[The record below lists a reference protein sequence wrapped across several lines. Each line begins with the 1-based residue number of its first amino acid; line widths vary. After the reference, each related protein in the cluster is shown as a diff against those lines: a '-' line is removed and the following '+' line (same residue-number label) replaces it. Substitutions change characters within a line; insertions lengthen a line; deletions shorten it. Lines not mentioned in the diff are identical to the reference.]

1 MRRVND
7 IFRYAQTHGAGFPLC
22 ATEVPM
28 YGEYFHLMDD
38 VSGVGPSGSLPR
50 ALALL
55 RALAASG
62 GEGMR
67 LTNAAVTAG
76 VTPASAHRLLRVLI
90 DEGLV
95 EQDARKHYRLGIEFF
110 SIAARAGNPG
120 NLREV
125 CRPTLLRLS
134 ASLGDTVFLLVR
146 SGYDAVC
153 LDRCEGPVP
162 IRSFTGDI
170 GGKVI
175 LGVGQGSMAILAHLP
190 EAEREEVI
198 RFNLPRLLNFGPF
211 DEVYF
216 RKGIELVRESGYA
229 ARGTGLLPGMAGVA
243 VAILDRERR
252 PLAAI
257 SIGTTAERLNSE
269 RLPTVVQV
277 LRREADALAPK
288 INPFDAAL
296 RRPGQHAGSF

>member
-1 MRRVND
+1 MD
-7 IFRYAQTHGAGFPLC
+7 
-22 ATEVPM
+22 EV
-28 YGEYFHLMDD
+28 F
-38 VSGVGPSGSLPR
+38 GVGPSGSLPR
-50 ALALL
+50 AVALL
-55 RALAASG
+55 RTLASSG
-62 GEGMR
+62 GAGMR
-67 LTNAAVTAG
+67 LTNAAEAAG
-76 VTPASAHRLLRVLI
+76 VTPASAHRLFRMLI

-95 EQDARKHYRLGIEFF
+95 EQDARNKHYRLGIEFF
-110 SIAARAGNPG
+110 SLAARAGSPG

-125 CRPTLLRLS
+125 CRPALLRLS
-134 ASLGDTVFLLVR
+134 AALGDTAFLLVR

-190 EAEREEVI
+190 EAERDEVI

-211 DEVYF
+211 DEVFF
-216 RKGIELVRESGYA
+216 RKGIEQVWESGYA

-257 SIGTTAERLNSE
+257 SIGTTVERLNAE

-277 LRREADALAPK
+277 LRREAEALASK

-296 RRPGQHAGSF
+296 RRPGQHASPY

>member
-1 MRRVND
+1 
-7 IFRYAQTHGAGFPLC
+7 
-22 ATEVPM
+22 
-28 YGEYFHLMDD
+28 MDD
-38 VSGVGPSGSLPR
+38 VSGEGPSGSLPR
-50 ALALL
+50 AVALL
-55 RALAASG
+55 RALGTSG

-67 LTNAAVTAG
+67 LTNAAATAG
-76 VTPASAHRLLRVLI
+76 VTPASAHRLLRMLI

-95 EQDARKHYRLGIEFF
+95 EQDVRNKHYRLGIELF
-110 SIAARAGNPG
+110 SLAARAGNPG

-125 CRPTLLRLS
+125 CRPALLRLS
-134 ASLGDTVFLLVR
+134 AALGDTVFLLVR

-175 LGVGQGSMAILAHLP
+175 LGVGQGSMAILAYLP
-190 EAEREEVI
+190 ESEREEVI

-211 DEVYF
+211 DEVFF
-216 RKGIELVRESGYA
+216 RNEIERVRESGRA

-243 VAILDRERR
+243 VAILDREQR

-257 SIGTTAERLNSE
+257 SIGTTVERLNAE

-277 LRREADALAPK
+277 LRREAEALAAK
-288 INPFDAAL
+288 INPFDVAL
-296 RRPGQHAGSF
+296 RRPGQHAGSY

>member
-1 MRRVND
+1 
-7 IFRYAQTHGAGFPLC
+7 
-22 ATEVPM
+22 
-28 YGEYFHLMDD
+28 MDD
-38 VSGVGPSGSLPR
+38 AASAGPSGSLPR
-50 ALALL
+50 AVALL

-62 GEGMR
+62 GEGTR
-67 LTNAAVTAG
+67 LTNVAG
-76 VTPASAHRLLRVLI
+76 MAGLTPASAHRLLRVLI

-95 EQDARKHYRLGIEFF
+95 EHDPRSKYYRLSIEFF
-110 SIAARAGNPG
+110 SLAARGGNPG

-125 CRPTLLRLS
+125 CRPVLLRLS
-134 ASLGDTVFLLVR
+134 ATLGDTVFLLVR

-190 EAEREEVI
+190 DAEREEVI
-198 RFNLPRLLNFGPF
+198 RFNLPRLLHFGLF
-211 DEVYF
+211 DEVFF
-216 RKGIELVRESGYA
+216 RHEIERVLESGYA
-229 ARGTGLLPGMAGVA
+229 ARGTGLLPGMAGIA

-257 SIGTTAERLNSE
+257 SIGSTVERLNAERL
-269 RLPTVVQV
+269 PIVVQV
-277 LRREADALAPK
+277 LRREAEALAPK

-296 RRPGQHAGSF
+296 RRPGQYAGSY